1 MTRVYVE
8 AYGCSANQAD
18 SEIASGLLVEA
29 GHTLVRRSEDAEVTV
44 ILTCIVK
51 TPTERKMIR
60 RLNEL
65 SGKKIVVAGC
75 MPKAMRGVVEEAVPG
90 ASLVGPDDVV
100 RITEAV
106 DITAT
111 GGRIVCLDGSS
122 QDRTCYP
129 RERKSGVIHIAPIAT
144 GCLGNCSYCIV
155 KLARGK
161 LFSFSARGIVK
172 DAKAAIESGC
182 KEVWVTAED
191 TAAYDADG
199 IQLPGLIDQL
209 SKIDGEFKI
218 RVGMMTP
225 NTALP
230 IIDDLIETYRGKKV
244 FKFLHVPVQ
253 SGSDETLSK
262 MRRKYRIK
270 DFKELVNRFRSSI
283 PDLSIATDVICGFPG
298 ESEEQFVESLSLVE
312 WLRPSMLN
320 ISRFW
325 PRPGTEA
332 AVLEGQF
339 PSRITKDRSRR
350 IDELWERVVRDV
362 NNNWIGWEGNLLLDE
377 VGHSGAK
384 IGRNDSYKAVAVKTN
399 VEPGESIRVRITG
412 AARGY
417 LLGEE
422 I

>member
-1 MTRVYVE
+1 
-8 AYGCSANQAD
+8 
-18 SEIASGLLVEA
+18 
-29 GHTLVRRSEDAEVTV
+29 
-44 ILTCIVK
+44 
-51 TPTERKMIR
+51 
-60 RLNEL
+60 
-65 SGKKIVVAGC
+65 
-75 MPKAMRGVVEEAVPG
+75 
-90 ASLVGPDDVV
+90 
-100 RITEAV
+100 
-106 DITAT
+106 
-111 GGRIVCLDGSS
+111 
-122 QDRTCYP
+122 
-129 RERKSGVIHIAPIAT
+129 
-144 GCLGNCSYCIV
+144 
-155 KLARGK
+155 
-161 LFSFSARGIVK
+161 
-172 DAKAAIESGC
+172 
-182 KEVWVTAED
+182 
-191 TAAYDADG
+191 
-199 IQLPGLIDQL
+199 
-209 SKIDGEFKI
+209 
-218 RVGMMTP
+218 MMTP